1 VAEVL
6 REERVGAGV
15 SVIRQGD
22 PPDDLFVVIEGG
34 LEVVAET
41 TEGDHIV
48 AVLGPGDFFGEIG
61 LLRQV
66 PRTATVRTVGPSHL
80 YRIPGQEFLDIVS
93 QGAVRSRVLTRAAQ
107 SRLAALPMETRPAPT
122 SEG

>member
-1 VAEVL
+1 M
-6 REERVGAGV
+6 
-15 SVIRQGD
+15 IRQGD
-22 PPDDLFVVIEGG
+22 PPDDLFVVIEGD

-41 TEGDHIV
+41 PEGDHIV
-48 AVLGPGDFFGEIG
+48 AGLGPGDFFGEIG

-66 PRTATVRTVGPSHL
+66 PRTATVRTVEPCHL

-107 SRLAALPMETRPAPT
+107 SRIAALYSETRPAPT
-122 SEG
+122 SDG